1 VTHAQQTGDRLE
13 PSGSTN
19 ADATPRRI
27 PLGVVVT
34 YASPVVGVGFM
45 FFLVNLYLL
54 KFSTDVLFIA
64 PGVMG
69 LIAGISRIWDAISD
83 PVAGYL
89 SDKTRTRLGRRRPW
103 MLASLVPIGLVFVMV
118 WSPPASLTGAALTAW
133 IAVGVLGFYTAMTI
147 FTVPHASLGAEL
159 SPSYDDRNL
168 VYGVRHLGFNG
179 GAFIA
184 VAGMSLLIGATD
196 PRQTAFRIAVAA
208 AIFTGLGILWCV
220 VRLRE
225 PAEHLGRGSA
235 SPLSAV
241 RDVWGNPHA
250 RLILIVILIEHLGS
264 ANISILTPYV
274 SHYVI
279 GTPEKTPLYI
289 LCYMLASAGSVL
301 IWVRLARIYGKK
313 RLWLLGMMISGL
325 AFGAM
330 FLGQEGDVLYISVL
344 AALGGIGGGCGAVVA
359 PSIQADVV
367 DYDEYLTGQRKEG
380 AYFAAWSFALK
391 GSAGFTLML
400 TGFVLQAS
408 GFVPNVEQTETTKLA
423 MRSLFALFPLVC
435 YAIGALLLS
444 RFRLDRT
451 EHARIRAELDLR
463 KREGGR
469 D

>member
-1 VTHAQQTGDRLE
+1 VTDAQPTGDPPELLE
-13 PSGSTN
+13 SAN
-19 ADATPRRI
+19 AHAPAPRI

-34 YASPVVGVGFM
+34 YASPAVGVGFM

-54 KFSTDVLFIA
+54 KFATDVLFIA

-89 SDKTRTRLGRRRPW
+89 SDKTRTRIGRRRPW
-103 MLASLVPIGLVFVMV
+103 MLGSLVPICLVFVMV
-118 WSPPASLTGAALTAW
+118 WGPPASLTGAALTVW
-133 IAVGVLGFYTAMTI
+133 IAIGVLGFYTAMTI

-159 SPSYDDRNL
+159 SSSYDDRNL
-168 VYGVRHLGFNG
+168 VYGVNG
-179 GAFIA
+179 GAFVA
-184 VAGMSLLIGATD
+184 VAGMSMLIGATD

-208 AIFTGLGILWCV
+208 AVFTGLGILWCV
-220 VRLRE
+220 ARVRE
-225 PAEHLGRGSA
+225 PVEHLGRGST

-250 RLILIVILIEHLGS
+250 RLILLVILIEHLGS

-274 SHYVI
+274 SHYVV

-289 LCYMLASAGSVL
+289 LCYMVASAGSVL
-301 IWVRLARIYGKK
+301 VWVRLARIYGKK
-313 RLWLLGMMISGL
+313 PLWLLAMMISGL
-325 AFGAM
+325 SFGAM
-330 FLGQEGDVLYISVL
+330 FLAEHGDVLYIAVL
-344 AALGGIGGGCGAVVA
+344 ATCGGIGGGCGAVVA

-391 GSAGFTLML
+391 GSAGFTLMI

-408 GFVPNVEQTETTKLA
+408 GFEPNVEQTETAKLA

-444 RFRLDRT
+444 RFRLDRA
-451 EHARIRAELDLR
+451 EHARVRAELDLR
-463 KREGGR
+463 RDGKGGLE
-469 D
+469 